1 MKDLKAKNYLFLA
14 IDRSILEMILKKDTA
29 KDIWDSLKQKYEGI
43 ARVKHTQLQALQKE
57 FKVLHVKIGETVN
70 DYFRR
75 TLIITNKMRIHGEK
89 IEDMMIIEKILRSM
103 TLKYNYVVCSIKE
116 SHDLDVLSID
126 ELQNSL
132 LVHEQRISRYVVEE
146 QALQITFRVQ
156 QEGRGGGRS
165 SYHGRGRGRGRF
177 GFNKSI
183 LKYYNCHELGH
194 FQ

>member
-1 MKDLKAKNYLFLA
+1 
-14 IDRSILEMILKKDTA
+14 
-29 KDIWDSLKQKYEGI
+29 
-43 ARVKHTQLQALQKE
+43 
-57 FKVLHVKIGETVN
+57 
-70 DYFRR
+70 
-75 TLIITNKMRIHGEK
+75 
-89 IEDMMIIEKILRSM
+89 
-103 TLKYNYVVCSIKE
+103 
-116 SHDLDVLSID
+116 
-126 ELQNSL
+126 
-132 LVHEQRISRYVVEE
+132 VEE

>member
-1 MKDLKAKNYLFLA
+1 
-14 IDRSILEMILKKDTA
+14 
-29 KDIWDSLKQKYEGI
+29 
-43 ARVKHTQLQALQKE
+43 VKHTQLQALQKE

-70 DYFRR
+70 DYFGR

-116 SHDLDVLSID
+116 SHDLDVLFID

-156 QEGRGGGRS
+156 QEGRGGGHS

-183 LKYYNCHELGH
+183 LKCYNCNELGH